1 VQEWVKEKRRAI
13 GRDFKA
19 EDQFSDGPTQNV
31 KALGRVASL
40 LQ

>member
-19 EDQFSDGPTQNV
+19 EDQFSDGSMQNV
-31 KALGRVASL
+31 KAPGPLVSL